1 MTHGKNTMSRTR
13 VGVVTAKLAVVG
25 AVLAVGLLVG
35 GAVLA
40 ISLAAGASVAVFEG
54 RKGGSSCPDGS

>member
-25 AVLAVGLLVG
+25 AVLAVG
-35 GAVLA
+35 
-40 ISLAAGASVAVFEG
+40 
-54 RKGGSSCPDGS
+54 